1 MNAEHAHRRGA
12 GGADDVGHAQYA
24 VPADLIQRGLQ
35 FVADSF
41 AHTFTVGFVLV
52 LCTFIPIAFL
62 PRRKEAAPTGG
73 AGEGA
78 EAPVMIH

>member
-1 MNAEHAHRRGA
+1 M
-12 GGADDVGHAQYA
+12 ADC
-24 VPADLIQRGLQ
+24 
-35 FVADSF
+35 F
-41 AHTFTVGFVLV
+41 AHTFTVGWILV

-62 PRRKEAAPTGG
+62 PRKKEAVPAGE